1 MATLTSKLIVEL
13 FDRVTGP
20 SKRVAAS
27 LNALTA
33 ASARNS
39 ARLSAISG
47 KLIGTGAAAFA
58 LGKGLSAPIKVGAQF
73 ESLLED
79 IRQKGSMAAPELKAL
94 GLSLRGIA
102 SATNQLPLD
111 TVKSFSEL
119 LGLGLGG
126 SDAENISAALA
137 MFPAINR
144 VATAY
149 RASSDD
155 VARAGQAAFMNLK
168 VPAAAVGDAFDAM
181 ASAGKAGA
189 FELKDMAHEFPSL
202 TASAQALKMSGVDG
216 VAKLAAALQIARK
229 GAADGS
235 EAATNTANL
244 MQKII
249 SPETTKKF
257 KKLGI
262 DVRSELKKV
271 QKEGSDIFEWIS
283 GAVNRATKGD
293 LSKIGDLF
301 EDAQVQKFLR
311 PLLQNLGE
319 YRKIRDAALKASG
332 ETEKDFAE
340 RVKTS
345 EASMTRFKSA
355 VQNLNI
361 ALGTAL
367 LPTFNRLLDGAL
379 TPLTSRFAKFAET
392 HPRLV
397 SGVASVSAG
406 LMGLRLAGLAAA
418 FGMRWVWGGVLATA
432 AGSLRIVA
440 GAIGLVTSATKLLR
454 LALLGTGVG
463 ALLVGL
469 GTAGMFIANNWSGIG
484 IAINSFGE
492 SLKRN
497 LGPGAAESVNW
508 IISKFREVSSIFDSV
523 TGKIDDSVWK
533 RWGEGAGQAV
543 AFVIAKLSEGDWS
556 GLGAKIGAAIW
567 AGIKS
572 QIGSLFASIKLPS
585 FGSVVRG
592 MANGPGGA
600 SSSAVDPN
608 RPSVPISKRALG
620 GPVRSG
626 GTYLVGERG
635 PELFRAPASGHIS
648 STLDTVRAIKANAL
662 ASASGGSVSNNV
674 SISVNAAPGQSP
686 EAIAAAV
693 ERRLSEKLSAMS
705 RGAFSDGVY

>member
-1 MATLTSKLIVEL
+1 MATLTSKLIVQL
-13 FDRVTGP
+13 IDRATGP
-20 SKRVAAS
+20 ARAISSS
-27 LNALTA
+27 LNSLTA
-33 ASARNS
+33 ASARNA
-39 ARLSAISG
+39 ARLSAIST

-58 LGKGLSAPIKVGAQF
+58 LGKSLSSPIKVGAEF

-79 IRQKGSMAAPELKAL
+79 VRQKGSLAVPELKAL

-126 SDAENISAALA
+126 SDSENISAALK
-137 MFPAINR
+137 MLPAINR

-189 FELKDMAHEFPSL
+189 FELKDMAKEFPSL

-235 EAATNTANL
+235 EAATNTSNL

-249 SPETTKKF
+249 SQETTKKF

-262 DVRSELKKV
+262 DIRGELKKV
-271 QKEGSDIFEWIS
+271 QKDGGDIFEWIS

-311 PLLQNLGE
+311 PLLQNLDE
-319 YRKIRDAALKASG
+319 YKKIRDAALKSSG

-340 RVKTS
+340 RIKTA
-345 EASMTRFKSA
+345 EAGMVRFKAA

-361 ALGTAL
+361 ALGSGL
-367 LPTFNRLLDGAL
+367 LPTFGRLLDGAIV
-379 TPLTSRFAKFAET
+379 PFVRQAGKFAET
-392 HPRLV
+392 NPRLV
-397 SGVASVSAG
+397 SGIASVSAG
-406 LMGLRLAGLAAA
+406 LIGLRLAGLLASFSLRWMWGGALAAA
-418 FGMRWVWGGVLATA
+418 T
-432 AGSLRIVA
+432 GSLRILA
-440 GAIGLVTSATKLLR
+440 GTIALVTSATKLLR
-454 LALLGTGVG
+454 LAMIGTGIG
-463 ALLVGL
+463 AALLAIGA
-469 GTAGMFIANNWSGIG
+469 AGMFIKNNWKGIG
-484 IAINSFGE
+484 VFIDSFGE

-497 LGPGAAESVNW
+497 LGPNSTANVDWLLNKLKELHGM
-508 IISKFREVSSIFDSV
+508 FDSV

-543 AFVIAKLSEGDWS
+543 AFVIAKLGEGDWS
-556 GLGAKIGAAIW
+556 GLGATIGSKIW

-572 QIGSLFASIKLPS
+572 QIGSLFGNIKLPS

-635 PELFRAPASGHIS
+635 PELFRANASGHVTN
-648 STLDTVRAIKANAL
+648 TLDTVRAIKANAL
-662 ASASGGSVSNNV
+662 AGAGGGSMSVNVGGIHIQASG
-674 SISVNAAPGQSP
+674 GQSP
-686 EAIAAAV
+686 EAIASAV
-693 ERRLSEKLSAMS
+693 ERRLSE
-705 RGAFSDGVY
+705 

>member
-1 MATLTSKLIVEL
+1 MV
-13 FDRVTGP
+13 
-20 SKRVAAS
+20 
-27 LNALTA
+27 
-33 ASARNS
+33 
-39 ARLSAISG
+39 
-47 KLIGTGAAAFA
+47 
-58 LGKGLSAPIKVGAQF
+58 
-73 ESLLED
+73 
-79 IRQKGSMAAPELKAL
+79 APELKAL

-126 SDAENISAALA
+126 SDSENITAALA
-137 MFPAINR
+137 MLPAINR

-149 RASSDD
+149 KASSDD

-168 VPAAAVGDAFDAM
+168 VPAAEVGAAFDAM

-189 FELKDMAHEFPSL
+189 FELKDMAKEFPSL
-202 TASAQALKMSGVDG
+202 TASAQALKMNGVDG

-244 MQKII
+244 MQKVI
-249 SPETTKKF
+249 SQETTKKF

-262 DVRSELKKV
+262 DIRGELKKV
-271 QKEGSDIFEWIS
+271 QKEGGDIFEWIS

-311 PLLQNLGE
+311 PLLQNLAE

-340 RVKTS
+340 RIKTA
-345 EASMTRFKSA
+345 EAGMTRFKSA

-361 ALGTAL
+361 ALGSAL

-379 TPLTSRFAKFAET
+379 TPLTNRFAKFAET

-406 LMGLRLAGLAAA
+406 LIGLRLAGLAAA
-418 FGMRWVWGGVLATA
+418 FGLRWMWGGALATA
-432 AGSLRIVA
+432 AGSLRLVA

-454 LALLGTGVG
+454 LALIGTGVG
-463 ALLVGL
+463 AALVLL
-469 GTAGMFIANNWSGIG
+469 GTAGAFIANNWSGIG
-484 IAINSFGE
+484 KFFDSFGE

-497 LGPGAAESVNW
+497 LGPGATQSVDW
-508 IISKFREVSSIFDSV
+508 ILNKFHELSGMFDSI
-523 TGKIDDSVWK
+523 TGKIDDDVWR
-533 RWGEGAGQAV
+533 RWGDGAGAAV
-543 AFVIAKLSEGDWS
+543 AFVIAKLGEGDWA
-556 GLGAKIGAAIW
+556 GLGATIGSKIW

-572 QIGSLFASIKLPS
+572 QIGNLFSDIKLPS

-600 SSSAVDPN
+600 PKSAASTM
-608 RPSVPISKRALG
+608 PSVPISKRALG

-626 GTYLVGERG
+626 GSYWVGERG
-635 PELFRAPASGHIS
+635 PELFRSPASGHIS

-662 ASASGGSVSNNV
+662 SGAGGGSVSNNV
-674 SISVNAAPGQSP
+674 SINVHAAPGQSP
-686 EAIAAAV
+686 EAIASAV
-693 ERRLSEKLSAMS
+693 ERRMSEKLNALS

>member
-1 MATLTSKLIVEL
+1 MATLTSKLIVQL
-13 FDRVTGP
+13 LDRVTGP
-20 SKRVAAS
+20 ARAISSS

-39 ARLSAISG
+39 ARLSAIST

-79 IRQKGSMAAPELKAL
+79 VRQKGSLAVPELKAL

-126 SDAENISAALA
+126 SDAENIDAALK
-137 MFPAINR
+137 MLPAINR

-168 VPAAAVGDAFDAM
+168 VPASAVGDAFDVM

-189 FELKDMAHEFPSL
+189 FELKDMAKEFPSL

-229 GAADGS
+229 GASDGS

-262 DVRSELKKV
+262 DVRGELKKV
-271 QKEGSDIFEWIS
+271 QKEGGDIFEWIS

-311 PLLQNLGE
+311 PLLQNLAE

-340 RVKTS
+340 RIKTA
-345 EASMTRFKSA
+345 EAGMTRFKGA

-379 TPLTSRFAKFAET
+379 TPITTKFAKFAES
-392 HPRLV
+392 HPRLI

-406 LMGLRLAGLAAA
+406 LIGLRLAGLAAA
-418 FGMRWVWGGVLATA
+418 FGLRWMWGGVLATA
-432 AGSLRIVA
+432 AGSLRLVA

-454 LALLGTGVG
+454 LALISTGVG
-463 ALLVGL
+463 AALVLL
-469 GTAGMFIANNWSGIG
+469 GTAGAFIANNWSGIG
-484 IAINSFGE
+484 RFFDSFGE

-497 LGPGAAESVNW
+497 LGPGAAQSVNW
-508 IISKFREVSSIFDSV
+508 LISKVREVSSIFDSV
-523 TGKIDDSVWK
+523 TGKIDDDVWK

-543 AFVIAKLSEGDWS
+543 AFVISKLGEGDWS
-556 GLGAKIGAAIW
+556 GLGTTIGGKIW

-572 QIGSLFASIKLPS
+572 QIGNLLSSIKLPS
-585 FGSVVRG
+585 FGSVVTG
-592 MANGPGGA
+592 MMNGPNGA
-600 SSSAVDPN
+600 PKSSASTM
-608 RPSVPISKRALG
+608 PSVPISKRALG

-635 PELFRAPASGHIS
+635 PELFRSPASGHIS

-662 ASASGGSVSNNV
+662 AGAGGGGSVSNSV
-674 SISVNAAPGQSP
+674 SISVHAAPGQSP
-686 EAIAAAV
+686 EAIASAV
-693 ERRLSEKLSAMS
+693 ERRMSEKLNALS